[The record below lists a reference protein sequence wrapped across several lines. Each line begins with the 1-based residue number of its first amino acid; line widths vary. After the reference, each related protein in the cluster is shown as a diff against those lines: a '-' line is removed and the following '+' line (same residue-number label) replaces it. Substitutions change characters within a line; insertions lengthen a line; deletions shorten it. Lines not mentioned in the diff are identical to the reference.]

1 MEQLRKK
8 IKVYRLFGN
17 KKLHQGVDKNELAP
31 FLINYY
37 TLLNTEQRIKT
48 FITIINTFLS
58 VQQHND
64 KRQVNYSR
72 HDLIIQPPELLSHF
86 NAFIDFF
93 LKEKDSH
100 EVIKFIAKNNTE
112 LFFRILR
119 VHSQNFDKTH
129 ELIDFL
135 CIPDFLNN
143 ISYEDFLIAFQ
154 KYTYQHCHSREAY
167 SYFLEKFILHSE
179 DNIQLFL
186 KDYHS
191 NYKHYHYDYSF
202 ELSEAIDH
210 VLGVYMNNNPAYK
223 KDFFNIAFAN
233 GVDFC
238 NLYHSKNIREYMDKD
253 CMALFSKKLYAAIPD
268 NYSKIKEDYA
278 VGISTTMNLL
288 TEFPEYS
295 QKPEFKILDII
306 RKGEVKKRFYKSMQ
320 MYSEYEFAEMVKLF
334 KIKFPNLYKATFISK
349 NPPFISPTKPE
360 TRVYLDKVLLIMNM
374 EPVEQ
379 QKQKQKRI

>member
-1 MEQLRKK
+1 MEQVRKK
-8 IKVYRLFGN
+8 IKAYRLFGN
-17 KKLHQGVDKNELAP
+17 KKLHPDVDKNELAP
-31 FLINYY
+31 FLIHYY
-37 TLLNTEQRIKT
+37 DLLNTEQRIKT

-72 HDLIIQPPELLSHF
+72 HDLIIQPPELLIHF
-86 NAFIDFF
+86 NAFIEFF
-93 LKEKDSH
+93 LTQKDSH
-100 EVIKFIAKNNTE
+100 DIIKFIAKNNTE
-112 LFFRILR
+112 LFFRILHI
-119 VHSQNFDKTH
+119 HSQNFEKTD
-129 ELIDFL
+129 ELIDFI
-135 CIPDFLNN
+135 CVPDFLNN
-143 ISYEDFLIAFQ
+143 ILYKDFLIAFQ
-154 KYTYQHCHSREAY
+154 KYNDQHCHSMKAY

-179 DNIQLFL
+179 KNTQLFL
-186 KDYHS
+186 KDYHF
-191 NYKHYHYDYSF
+191 NYKHYNYNSSF
-202 ELSEAIDH
+202 HFSTAIDH
-210 VLGVYMNNNPAYK
+210 VLGVYLNKNPEYK
-223 KDFFNIAFAN
+223 KDFFNIVFAN
-233 GVDFC
+233 GVDFDS
-238 NLYHSKNIREYMDKD
+238 LYHSKSIREYMDKD
-253 CMALFSKKLYAAIPD
+253 CIALFSEKLYASIPD

-278 VGISTTMNLL
+278 VGISTTMKLL
-288 TEFPEYS
+288 KEFPEYS
-295 QKPEFKILDII
+295 QKPEFHILDII